1 MKRTLTLMRHAKSS
15 WKDDALHDHDRPLNR
30 RGEKAAQTMAC
41 RLRQRGY
48 VPDLVLVSSA
58 ARTQLT
64 AEALLQ
70 CYDGK
75 PEHHTSEALYEASVP
90 DIVDVIRGV
99 DASCGV
105 LMLIG
110 HNPAMQILTDALAG
124 KHYDMPTAA
133 YICFEI
139 TQPWHAFDLHP
150 CSVLDYDFPKSQV

>member
-30 RGEKAAQTMAC
+30 RGEKAAWTMAC

-48 VPDLVLVSSA
+48 VPDLMLVSSA

-64 AEALLQ
+64 AEALLK
-70 CYDGK
+70 CYDK
-75 PEHHTSEALYEASVP
+75 KLEHRTSNALYEASVA
-90 DIVDVIRGV
+90 DIISVIRSV
-99 DASCGV
+99 DASCGA

-110 HNPAMQILTDALAG
+110 HNPGTQMLTDTLAT

-133 YICFEI
+133 YIRFEVM
-139 TQPWHAFDLHP
+139 QPWNAFDLHP
-150 CSVLDYDFPKSQV
+150 CSVLDYDFPKSPL